1 MGKNPRPRALGKKG
15 QPNRV
20 VFQGGV
26 RIGFADAED
35 DTDYLHECYVDIDQV
50 QQVLNTEDPGSI
62 LLGRTGCGKTAAIM
76 HIVSVQDN
84 VIQIEPETLSLNF
97 ISNSN
102 ILSFFHGLG
111 VNLDLFFQLLWRHV
125 LCVELLNYHYN
136 VKGKKKNF
144 ESILEYLKDT
154 IGPNKSK
161 RLALDYL
168 KMWGTK
174 FWEETQYRIREI
186 VEKFENELQAGVN
199 LANLGVPLNAQGS
212 ATVSGE
218 QKTELINQAKRRGR
232 SLPSQISRWWKG
244 ESWMEDTCRHISL
257 ALQYDRYKSENISL
271 ASRD

>member
-102 ILSFFHGLG
+102 ILSFRGG
-111 VNLDLFFQLLWRHV
+111 SVS
-125 LCVELLNYHYN
+125 LN
-136 VKGKKKNF
+136 
-144 ESILEYLKDT
+144 
-154 IGPNKSK
+154 
-161 RLALDYL
+161 R
-168 KMWGTK
+168 
-174 FWEETQYRIREI
+174 
-186 VEKFENELQAGVN
+186 LQAVDKWLSALVMPPPG
-199 LANLGVPLNAQGS
+199 LAWAG
-212 ATVSGE
+212 
-218 QKTELINQAKRRGR
+218 
-232 SLPSQISRWWKG
+232 
-244 ESWMEDTCRHISL
+244 
-257 ALQYDRYKSENISL
+257 
-271 ASRD
+271 